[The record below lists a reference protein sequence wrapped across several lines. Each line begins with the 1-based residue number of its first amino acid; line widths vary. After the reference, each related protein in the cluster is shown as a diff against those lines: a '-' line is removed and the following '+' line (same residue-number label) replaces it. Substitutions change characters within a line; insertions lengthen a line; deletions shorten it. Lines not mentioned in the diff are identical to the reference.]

1 MTKITVDLKLNIIV
15 LLCKILKVK
24 NYCAWSLDKNY
35 MFLTRLFATEYNV
48 FAIVAFCLYLL
59 TISGNSFAFD
69 MSKKC
74 DMFLLLLVVDKG
86 CGSD

>member
-24 NYCAWSLDKNY
+24 NYCAWSLDKNC
-35 MFLTRLFATEYNV
+35 MCLKRLLVKDAAS
-48 FAIVAFCLYLL
+48 FAIVAFCQHLV
-59 TISGNSFAFD
+59 TISVNSFAFD
-69 MSKKC
+69 MSKKS
-74 DMFLLLLVVDKG
+74 DMFLLLLVEDKG

>member
-35 MFLTRLFATEYNV
+35 MCLKRLLVKDATS

-59 TISGNSFAFD
+59 TISVNSFAFD

-74 DMFLLLLVVDKG
+74 DMFLLLLVADKG